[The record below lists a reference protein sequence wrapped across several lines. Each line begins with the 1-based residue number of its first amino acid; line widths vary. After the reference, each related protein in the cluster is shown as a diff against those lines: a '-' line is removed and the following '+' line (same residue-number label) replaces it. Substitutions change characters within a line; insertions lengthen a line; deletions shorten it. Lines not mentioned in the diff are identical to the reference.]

1 MLERHLFIPA
11 SPQRLWETLTDPDAV
26 STWFGARVDWDLRP
40 GGPARFVENDGAVR
54 EGRIEE
60 VVTHQQLRFRWW
72 PEEHVDDE
80 SSEVTYLLAPEG
92 DGTDLTITERQLPT
106 AQPAGATTAQASSAA
121 ANWTAW
127 DGRLVG
133 VWSRAIAPVAI
144 GTR

>member
-1 MLERHLFIPA
+1 MLERHVFIPA
-11 SPQRLWETLTDPDAV
+11 SPQHLWEILTDPESVA
-26 STWFGARVDWDLRP
+26 TWFGASVDWDLRP
-40 GGPARFVENDGAVR
+40 GGAARFLEHDGAVR
-54 EGRIEE
+54 EGQIED
-60 VVTHQQLRFRWW
+60 VVDHRQLRFRWW
-72 PEEHVDDE
+72 PENGADGE

-92 DGTDLTITERQLPT
+92 EGTDLIITERQLPT

-133 VWSRAIAPVAI
+133 VWSRAMAPVAI

>member
-11 SPQRLWETLTDPDAV
+11 SPQHLWETLTDPDAV
-26 STWFGARVDWDLRP
+26 STWFGARVHWDLRP
-40 GGPARFVENDGAVR
+40 GGPARFVEDDGQVR

-72 PEEHVDDE
+72 PEEHGDDE
-80 SSEVTYLLAPEG
+80 SSEVTYLLAPMGE
-92 DGTDLTITERQLPT
+92 GTDLTITERQLTT
-106 AQPAGATTAQASSAA
+106 APPAGTTTAQAPSAPT
-121 ANWTAW
+121 NWTSW

-133 VWSRAIAPVAI
+133 VWSRAMAPVAI